1 MAGARTRSR
10 ERWAVAAVLVVG
22 FAYRMFFLLLP
33 LSRDDDTAVYAELA
47 RNWFQHGVY
56 GFFRGSVIEPTLVR
70 LPGYPLFLGVVFSIF
85 GQDQLRAALIVQVLI
100 DLAGCWLLWDLAR
113 TEVSRRAGWAVLLLA
128 VFCPFTAVYAV
139 TGLTESL
146 SIFCV
151 SLAMW
156 ALARVLRGVGSGRSV
171 PGPLVV
177 LAAAM
182 GYAILL
188 RPDGVLLAVAF
199 CGGLFWYTRRSVG
212 AGRAVRMAL
221 LAGVLA
227 VLPLVPWTMRN
238 YRTFHVVQPL
248 APRYVNNPG
257 EFVPAGFF
265 RWMRTWSVNFV
276 DAGTVFWNLND
287 QIDPEDVP
295 ARACSTAAQC
305 RLTEELIAEHN
316 ESQGIPPEL
325 DVQFAALAAERIR
338 ERPWNYYVVLPLWR
352 VADMWLWPR
361 TERFP
366 VNIWWWDVGDHP
378 GASMIAMGL
387 GLVNLVY
394 VGLAVA
400 GFARRRVPF
409 ASALAAY
416 IVLRC
421 ILLGTMENPEQR
433 YTLVMFPMVFLAA
446 GCALAGERR
455 GAEGREG
462 SILVRS
468 RFGKDWVTERSKL

>member
-1 MAGARTRSR
+1 M
-10 ERWAVAAVLVVG
+10 V
-22 FAYRMFFLLLP
+22 FLWMP

-56 GFFRGSVIEPTLVR
+56 GFFRGGAIDPTLVR
-70 LPGYPLFLGVVFSIF
+70 LPGYPFFLGVVFSVF
-85 GQDQLRAALIVQVLI
+85 GWDHLRPALVIQALA
-100 DLAGCWLLWDLAR
+100 DLAGCWFLWDLAR
-113 TEVSRRAGWAVLLLA
+113 TEVSRRAGRAVLLLA

-151 SLAMW
+151 ALAMW
-156 ALARVLRGVGSGRSV
+156 ALARVARGLRSGRSV
-171 PGPLVV
+171 VGPVAA

-182 GYAILL
+182 GCAMLL
-188 RPDGVLLAVAF
+188 RPDGILLTAAF
-199 CGGLFWYTRRSVG
+199 CAGLFWYARRAVG
-212 AGRAVRMAL
+212 TGRAGTGRAARL
-221 LAGVLA
+221 AALAGVLA
-227 VLPLVPWTMRN
+227 VLPLVPWTIRN

-305 RLTEELIAEHN
+305 RLTQVLIAEHN
-316 ESQGIPPEL
+316 ADQGVPPAL
-325 DVQFAALAAERIR
+325 DAKFAALAAERIR
-338 ERPWNYYVVLPLWR
+338 ERPWNYYVVLSLWR
-352 VADMWLWPR
+352 VANMWLWPR

-378 GASMIAMGL
+378 RESMIAIGL
-387 GLVNLVY
+387 GLVNLFY
-394 VGLAVA
+394 VGLALV

-409 ASALAAY
+409 EAALLVY

-421 ILLGTMENPEQR
+421 ILLTTMENPEQR
-433 YTLVMFPMVFLAA
+433 YTMVMFPMVFLAA
-446 GCALAGERR
+446 GCALAGGRR
-455 GAEGREG
+455 RVEGRE
-462 SILVRS
+462 
-468 RFGKDWVTERSKL
+468 VTGARIAGPVG